1 MNYEPVIGME
11 VHAELLTVSKMFCGC
26 SAQTFGAMPN
36 TSVCPVCMGLPGSL
50 PVINQRAVELTILTG
65 LALNCKIS
73 GWTRWERKNYFYPD
87 LPKGYQISQYAVP
100 LSHAGWIDVET
111 PVGPRRI
118 GIRRAHLEEDT
129 AKLFH
134 VDGVSLVDYNRS
146 GVPLLEIV
154 TESDFTSADEVYAY
168 LTKLRQILR
177 YLGVSTGD
185 MEKGAMR
192 CEPNV
197 SIRPVGQQGYGTK
210 VEIKNLNSIRAVK
223 LALEYEIAR
232 QVEVLQ
238 AGGEIRQV
246 TMGWDDVRG
255 RTVVQ
260 RSKEY
265 AEDYRYFPEPDLP
278 PLAVSQ
284 EWIERIRAELPEL
297 PEARRARFVT
307 GYGLPPADAETL
319 TADRA
324 IADYYEACVRSAAL
338 TPHPPLSLG
347 EGVPEAG
354 VRGVEPRIIAN
365 WVAGELFRLMKAAGV
380 EISEA
385 KITPDQLVEL
395 LSLVGAGAISGSV
408 GKTVLEEMFA
418 NGRSASEIIRERG
431 LTQIS
436 DEDRLATIAA
446 QVIQDYPQAV
456 ADYLSG
462 KEAAIRFLVGQVMKA
477 TKGQANPGLANR
489 LLAEKLQQ
497 LK

>member
-11 VHAELLTVSKMFCGC
+11 VHVELLTASKMFCGC
-26 SAQTFGAMPN
+26 NAQTFGAPPN

-50 PVINQRAVELTILTG
+50 PVINQRAVEFTILTG
-65 LALNCKIS
+65 LALNCKIA

-87 LPKGYQISQYAVP
+87 LPKGYQISQYAMP
-100 LSHAGWIDVET
+100 LTHDGWIDIDT
-111 PVGPRRI
+111 PAGPQRI

-134 VDGVSLVDYNRS
+134 VSGVSLVDYNRS

-154 TESDFTSADEVYAY
+154 TESDFTSPDVVYAY

-192 CEPNV
+192 CEANV
-197 SIRPVGQQGYGTK
+197 SVRPVGQQAYGTK

-223 LALEYEIAR
+223 LALEYEITR
-232 QVEVLQ
+232 QIGVLQ

-246 TMGWDDVRG
+246 TMGWDDARG

-278 PLAVSQ
+278 PLVVSR
-284 EWIERIRAELPEL
+284 EWVERIRVAMPEL
-297 PEARRARFVT
+297 PDARRARFVAE
-307 GYGLPPADAETL
+307 YGLPPADADTL

-324 IADYYEACVRSAAL
+324 IADYYEACVRSA
-338 TPHPPLSLG
+338 
-347 EGVPEAG
+347 
-354 VRGVEPRIIAN
+354 RRQVEPRTIAN
-365 WVAGELFRLMKAAGV
+365 WIVGELFRFMKATGV
-380 EISEA
+380 EIEA
-385 KITPDQLVEL
+385 VKITPDQLVEL
-395 LSLVGAGAISGSV
+395 LALVGAGAISGSV

-418 NGRSASEIIRERG
+418 SGKPAGEIVREKG

-446 QVIQDYPQAV
+446 QVIQDNPQAV
-456 ADYLSG
+456 ADYLGG
-462 KEAAIRFLVGQVMKA
+462 KEAAIRFLVGQMMKA
-477 TKGQANPGLANR
+477 TRGQANPSLANR
-489 LLAEKLQQ
+489 LLVEKLQRVTR
-497 LK
+497 